1 MGIISAIGRADIG
14 LANYEDFIQTDA
26 AVNPGNS
33 GGALVNLRGEVV
45 GINTAIESMS
55 GGNQGIAFAIPS
67 NMARD
72 VVSRL
77 IADGRVVRGYLG
89 VGIQDLEP
97 GVASLLGLGDTP
109 RGALVNHV
117 EPGTPSAAAG
127 LRTGDVIVAV
137 DGEPVRDAAHLRR
150 VVSMKGAKADVQLG
164 LVREGAE
171 QQVKASL
178 TALPGTP
185 EAVSA
190 ASDVGRADGLRGLRL
205 GNTGGGVTVLDVI
218 PGSDAWRQG
227 IRTGDVI
234 EQVNQRPARTSDEL
248 KNALASPQGA
258 LLLVRRG
265 GQPRFVFLPP
275 TR

>member
-1 MGIISAIGRADIG
+1 
-14 LANYEDFIQTDA
+14 
-26 AVNPGNS
+26 
-33 GGALVNLRGEVV
+33 
-45 GINTAIESMS
+45 
-55 GGNQGIAFAIPS
+55 
-67 NMARD
+67 
-72 VVSRL
+72 
-77 IADGRVVRGYLG
+77 VRGYLG

-97 GVASLLGLGDTP
+97 GVATILGLGEAP

-117 EPGTPSAAAG
+117 EPGTPSAEAG

-164 LVREGAE
+164 LFREGKE
-171 QQVKASL
+171 QEVKAHL

-185 EAVSA
+185 EAVNATHDPSR
-190 ASDVGRADGLRGLRL
+190 SDGLRGLRL
-205 GNTGGGVTVLDVI
+205 GGTGTGGVTVLDVA

-234 EQVNQRPARTSDEL
+234 EQVNQRPARGSDEL

-258 LLLVRRG
+258 LLLIRRA

-275 TR
+275 LR